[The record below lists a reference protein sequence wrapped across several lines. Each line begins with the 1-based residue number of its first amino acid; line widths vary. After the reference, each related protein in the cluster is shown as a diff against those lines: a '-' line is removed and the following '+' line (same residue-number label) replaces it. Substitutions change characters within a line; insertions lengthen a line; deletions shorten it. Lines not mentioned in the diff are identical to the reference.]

1 MTGMGGMGDDPLA
14 LLPELLLLLGAVAG
28 LLLGLWTPQ
37 HRQAR
42 VGWLVVLACLASA
55 IAAAADLGSPPQAV
69 YGGTWM
75 IDTTTGVVR
84 ITVALATAAAV
95 WIAASSL
102 RGHPRQTE
110 AYVLMLLGA
119 LGAVALA
126 ASGDLL
132 MLVAGYLLASVPL
145 YALAGFAK
153 DSRGVEAA
161 LKYYLMGALVGVVT
175 LVGVASLVLATGAT
189 GYSEIA
195 AALPT
200 APAPLLALG
209 FLGVLAGVGFKAG
222 AVPVHFW
229 VPDVTAGTTPAMAA
243 YITTIP
249 KLGAVAA
256 AFRLLAE
263 PFAAAPLNL
272 PLLVAVLAAASMTL
286 GNLAAFAQTE
296 VQRLLAYSTI
306 SQVGYLLMVVAVAAR
321 TDLAVPA
328 LAVYLAGYA
337 VTNLGAFAIAAA
349 LPTARTLGEWAGAV
363 TGRWLVVTLVVCL
376 LGLVGTPPTAV
387 FVGKL
392 AVFAAAADG
401 GLMWLVVLAAANTVA
416 SLFYYLRW
424 IVAAATPAS
433 PASSGTLTATGTTQG
448 TRQPGAVL
456 VETSTA
462 RPTRPLRGPAAA
474 AHTAATTS
482 VLLGVGAGLWLTVLG

>member
-1 MTGMGGMGDDPLA
+1 MTGMGGMGEDPLA
-14 LLPELLLLLGAVAG
+14 LLPELLLLAGAVGG

-37 HRQAR
+37 HRQGR
-42 VGWLVVLACLASA
+42 VRAVVMLACLLSA
-55 IAAAADLGSPPQAV
+55 AAAAADLGAPAEAV
-69 YGGTWM
+69 FDGTWV

-84 ITVALATAAAV
+84 IVVALAAAAAV
-95 WIAASSL
+95 GLAVASL
-102 RGHPRQTE
+102 TGHPRETE

-119 LGAVALA
+119 LGAIALA

-132 MLVAGYLLASVPL
+132 MLVAGYLLASVPM

-153 DSRGVEAA
+153 DSRGVEAT
-161 LKYYLMGALVGVVT
+161 LKYYLLGAFAGVLLV
-175 LVGVASLVLATGAT
+175 VGVAALVLASGST
-189 GYSEIA
+189 GYADLA
-195 AALPT
+195 ADLPA
-200 APAPLLALG
+200 APAPLLAVG
-209 FLGVLAGVGFKAG
+209 ILGVLAGVAFKAG

-263 PFAAAPLNL
+263 PFAAVPLDV

-286 GNLAAFAQTE
+286 GNLAAFTQTE
-296 VQRLLAYSTI
+296 VLRLLAYSTV

-328 LAVYLAGYA
+328 LAIYLAGYA
-337 VTNLGAFAIAAA
+337 ITNLGAFAAAA
-349 LPTARTLGEWAGAV
+349 VAPQARTLEDWATAV
-363 TGRWLVVTLVVCL
+363 GRHRWLVVSLVVCL

-401 GLMWLVVLAAANTVA
+401 ALMWLVVIAAVNTVA

-424 IVAAATPAS
+424 IAAAVGVMQAPETTAVSGDVPVTTTTTAAPPAT
-433 PASSGTLTATGTTQG
+433 ATELQLLTA
-448 TRQPGAVL
+448 P
-456 VETSTA
+456 A
-462 RPTRPLRGPAAA
+462 RALHAAA
-474 AHTAATTS
+474 VTS
-482 VLLGVGAGLWLTVLG
+482 LLVGVGAGLWLVVVGA